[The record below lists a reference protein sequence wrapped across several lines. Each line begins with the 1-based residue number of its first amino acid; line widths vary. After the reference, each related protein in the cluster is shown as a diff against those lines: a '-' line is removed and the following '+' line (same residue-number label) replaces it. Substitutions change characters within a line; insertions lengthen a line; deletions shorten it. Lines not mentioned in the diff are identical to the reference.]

1 MSKKEKKRKEVL
13 EGLYETWNG
22 EAFPLKIKIFIRW
35 QLIKPCQK
43 EINAKA

>member
-1 MSKKEKKRKEVL
+1 MSKKKKKRKEVL
-13 EGLYETWNG
+13 EGLYETWNR

-35 QLIKPCQK
+35 LSIKPCQK